1 MIYGLYLSA
10 NGLLTQGMRAD
21 VISNNLANGNTHGFK
36 KDFLA
41 LRQRDPEVLRQ
52 GTLGS
57 QSQRHLLSIGGAVEG
72 DRSHSIFQQGELQ
85 KTGNPLDFALN
96 GQGFFKVR
104 SDGGKEFYT
113 RNGAFSLNA
122 QGLLSA
128 TNGMNVLSF
137 DGEPIEIGEGSV
149 DVDETGTLYLDGEAV
164 AQIGVFDLP
173 EAGDLHKVGE
183 NLFENQGRA
192 QEQPSEAQIK
202 NGHLEQ
208 ASVSTIREMTSL
220 IEAQRAYQANARLI
234 GIQDE
239 TLGKAISQLAT

>member
-41 LRQRDPEVLRQ
+41 LRQRDPEALRQ
-52 GTLGS
+52 GAFGTET
-57 QSQRHLLSIGGAVEG
+57 QRHLLAIGGAVEG

-104 SDGGKEFYT
+104 SDSGKEFYT
-113 RNGAFSLNA
+113 RNGAFSLD
-122 QGLLSA
+122 QDGLLSA
-128 TNGMNVLSF
+128 INGMSVLSF
-137 DGEPIEIGEGSV
+137 DGEAIEIGEGNV
-149 DVDETGTLYLDGEAV
+149 KVDETGTLYLDGEAV
-164 AQIGVFDLP
+164 AQVGVFDLSEP
-173 EAGDLHKVGE
+173 RDLHKVGE
-183 NLFENQGRA
+183 NLFENQGGA
-192 QEQPSEAQIK
+192 QEQPAEAQIK